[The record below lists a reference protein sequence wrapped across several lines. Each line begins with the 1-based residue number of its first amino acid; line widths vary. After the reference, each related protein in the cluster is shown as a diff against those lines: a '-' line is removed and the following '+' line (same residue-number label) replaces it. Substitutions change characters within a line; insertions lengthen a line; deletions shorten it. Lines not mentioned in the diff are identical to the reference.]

1 MKKQYTLS
9 KVVTIVIIAVAVT
22 FTLTMMI
29 SSRIFDNTVRS
40 VKEKEAM
47 YNKIAEIDQIVR
59 QNYYG
64 DIDETNLLNMLG
76 TGYISGLGTGNN
88 RYYRADQFAELQT
101 RREGNNVGV
110 GIDVVKDATS
120 NYVKIIK
127 VYDGSAAVEAG
138 ITTDQY
144 IVRIDDYD
152 VRTLTIETVRSLLQ
166 GETGTAVNVTV
177 LQDGQETTISVLRSA
192 YNAPTVT
199 STLVDGIGYVKINT
213 FNAKTEAELD
223 FEIRQLMDQGAQ
235 GFVFDVRYNTSTNID
250 YAMRCADLICPE
262 GTMMSAVYKDET
274 ETVLYTSDANN
285 IDMPIVVLVNAS
297 SSSAAEVFTVALRD
311 MSGARMVGERT
322 VGRGTYQQQY
332 RLTDGSAIEL
342 TVALLKPSTSDFF
355 NGVGLIPDYES
366 SLSEEDAA
374 VYYEL
379 TIDRDTQVQRS
390 FEVLNALIRNATPDE
405 LPTEPSEGE
414 RESTEDNGDETSEET
429 SEETTEEE
437 SEEESSEEE

>member
-1 MKKQYTLS
+1 
-9 KVVTIVIIAVAVT
+9 
-22 FTLTMMI
+22 MI

-47 YNKIAEIDQIVR
+47 YSKIAEIDLIVR

-64 DIDETNLLNMLG
+64 DIDETTLMNMLG

-120 NYVKIIK
+120 GYVKIIK

-138 ITTDQY
+138 VTTDHY
-144 IVRIDDYD
+144 IIRIDDYD
-152 VRTLTIETVRSLLQ
+152 VRNLTIETVRSLLQ
-166 GETGTAVNVTV
+166 GEAGTAVGVTV
-177 LQDGQETTISVLRSA
+177 VQDGQETTLSILRSA

-199 STLVDGIGYVKINT
+199 STLVDGIGYIKINT

-223 FEIRQLMDQGAQ
+223 FEIRQLTEQGAQ

-262 GTMMSAVYKDET
+262 GVMMSAVYKDET
-274 ETVLYTSDANN
+274 ETVLYTSDINSVN
-285 IDMPIVVLVNAS
+285 MPIVVLVNAS

-311 MSGARMVGERT
+311 MSDARVVGERT

-342 TVALLKPSTSDFF
+342 TVALLKPNKSDFF

-374 VYYEL
+374 IYYEL

-390 FEVLNALIRNATPDE
+390 FEVLNALIRNAAPV
-405 LPTEPSEGE
+405 TEPPTSSEAE
-414 RESTEDNGDETSEET
+414 VESTEET
-429 SEETTEEE
+429 SEENPEEN
-437 SEEESSEEE
+437 SEENSSEEE

>member
-9 KVVTIVIIAVAVT
+9 KVVTIVIVAVAVT

-47 YNKIAEIDQIVR
+47 YSKIAEIDQLVR

-64 DIDETNLLNMLG
+64 DIDETNLLNMLA
-76 TGYISGLGTGNN
+76 TGYVSGLGTGNN

-120 NYVKIIK
+120 NYIKIIK

-138 ITTDQY
+138 ITTDHY

-152 VRTLTIETVRSLLQ
+152 VRTLTVETVRNLLQ
-166 GETGTAVNVTV
+166 GEAGTAVNVTV

-223 FEIRQLMDQGAQ
+223 FEIRQLIDQGAQ

-274 ETVLYTSDANN
+274 EKVLYTSDANSV
-285 IDMPIVVLVNAS
+285 DMPMVVLVNAS

-311 MSGARMVGERT
+311 MNEARVVGERT

-342 TVALLKPSTSDFF
+342 TVALLKPSVSDFF

-374 VYYEL
+374 IYYEL

-390 FEVLNALIRNATPDE
+390 FEVLNALIRNTTVDDVVPV
-405 LPTEPSEGE
+405 
-414 RESTEDNGDETSEET
+414 TSESN
-429 SEETTEEE
+429 SENA
-437 SEEESSEEE
+437 EESSAEENSEEDSDEDSSEE